1 MPSLAKFLASTKTS
15 CPKIWFE
22 RGMALLVLINFG
34 IVLFDYSYIP
44 LRNFYLKELPRLT
57 KLYDRVKAIEP
68 NRDTEKYLATVEQL
82 KAEVKQAGLQSPKA
96 ELLLQQL
103 RQLSLEM
110 IDKNPFEVVNKT
122 GTLEKIKNQM
132 RRHVRQDSSKEAFQI
147 FWSRNYLSQ
156 SNWSKEINFYD
167 QKIQPLLATNY
178 FRPYGET
185 GDFVDYFWQ
194 IDIWFII
201 IFSFEFLIRTY
212 YIHRRNLGLTWLEA
226 MLWRWYD
233 VFLLL
238 PVWRSL
244 RIIPLVIRLH
254 QAHLVNLHSL
264 QTQINYGLVSNFAEE
279 LTEVVVIRVINQM
292 QAAIQR
298 GDLKDLLSNRVA
310 QPYIDLNNINEVE
323 AIANVLVKV
332 TVYKVLPKIQ
342 PDLEAILRHSLNK
355 VLDQSPIYRNIKQV
369 PGLGNLPIQLI
380 DQLINEVS
388 QSTYSAIKDTLEDP
402 VGAKLSQDL
411 VQHFSEALGSEIQ
424 RQQTLQKIQS
434 LLFDLL
440 EEIKINYVQ
449 DLSEEDVQTLL
460 QQTRHLR
467 KTPRKNN

>member
-1 MPSLAKFLASTKTS
+1 MSSLVKFPVTTKTS
-15 CPKIWFE
+15 RPKIWLE
-22 RGMALLVLINFG
+22 RGMALLALINLG
-34 IVLFDYSYIP
+34 IVLFDFSYIP
-44 LRNFYLKELPRLT
+44 LRNFYFKEFPRLT
-57 KLYDRVKAIEP
+57 KLYDPIKAIEP
-68 NRDTEKYLATVEQL
+68 NRDTEKYLTTVEQL
-82 KAEVKQAGLQSPKA
+82 KAEVKQTGLQSPKV

-103 RQLSLEM
+103 RQLSVDM

-122 GTLEKIKNQM
+122 GTLEKIKNRM
-132 RRHVRQDSSKEAFQI
+132 RRHLQQESSKEAFQL
-147 FWSRNYLSQ
+147 FWSQKYLSQ
-156 SNWSKEINFYD
+156 SNWSKEITFYD
-167 QKIQPLLATNY
+167 KNIQPLLATNY

-185 GDFVDYFWQ
+185 GDFVDYFWL

-201 IFSFEFLIRTY
+201 IFGFEFLIRTY
-212 YIHRRNLGLTWLEA
+212 YIHRRHRGLTWLEA

-254 QAHLVNLHSL
+254 QSHLVNLDSL
-264 QTQINYGLVSNFAEE
+264 QAHINYGFVSNFAEE
-279 LTEVVVIRVINQM
+279 LTQVVVIRVINQM

-310 QPYIDLNNINEVE
+310 HPYIDLNNINEVE

-332 TVYKVLPKIQ
+332 TIYKVLPKIQ

-388 QSTYSAIKDTLEDP
+388 QSAYSAIKDTLEDP

-411 VQHFSEALGSEIQ
+411 VQHFSEALGAEIQ
-424 RQQTLQKIQS
+424 RQHTLQKIQS

-449 DLSEEDVQTLL
+449 DLSEEDLQTLL
-460 QQTRHLR
+460 QQTRQI
-467 KTPRKNN
+467 KKNPNKNK